1 MRATIER
8 WGRGLVALVALIA
21 LSACTLG
28 REPAYDAVLAGEVTG
43 LTAETLRLFQ
53 DLTPGATGAQTETQ
67 TGTHADRE
75 PRYRALAARAETVR
89 LMAQARGSA
98 APASGLI
105 QRVTQLGAGLSL
117 AQEISPGGAERLAEY
132 QDATPA
138 YMVDYLRNLA
148 ALETHDHAATGGQ
161 SEKYAAYEAA
171 LASHQSAMEAYLEA
185 FALWQAGAGAQP
197 SPPAAAPQAPITGLN
212 PTLISLRITA
222 LEDILR
228 DALIYERD
236 ILNRNR

>member
-21 LSACTLG
+21 LSACTIG
-28 REPAYDAVLAGEVTG
+28 REPAYDAVLAGEVTS

-53 DLTPGATGAQTETQ
+53 DFAPGVTD
-67 TGTHADRE
+67 THADRE
-75 PRYRALAARAETVR
+75 PQYRALAARAETVR

-98 APASGLI
+98 VPASGLI
-105 QRVTQLGAGLSL
+105 LRAARRRAGLSL
-117 AQEISPGGAERLAEY
+117 AGEIAPDAAEQLAEY

-138 YMVDYLRNLA
+138 YMADYLRNLA
-148 ALETHDHAATGGQ
+148 LLKSHDRAATGSQ
-161 SEKYAAYEAA
+161 SEKIAAYEAA
-171 LASHQSAMEAYLEA
+171 LASHQGAMEAYLDA
-185 FALWQAGAGAQP
+185 FRLWQAGAGAQP
-197 SPPAAAPQAPITGLN
+197 EPPASPPQAPILGLD
-212 PTLISLRITA
+212 PIQVSLRITA
-222 LEDILR
+222 LEDILS

>member
-8 WGRGLVALVALIA
+8 WGRGLAALVALTA
-21 LSACTLG
+21 LAACTLG
-28 REPAYDAVLAGEVTG
+28 REPAYDAAVAGEVTE

-53 DLTPGATGAQTETQ
+53 DLAPGA

-75 PRYRALAARAETVR
+75 PQYRALAARAETVR

-98 APASGLI
+98 VPASGLML
-105 QRVTQLGAGLSL
+105 RVARLGASLSL
-117 AQEISPGGAERLAEY
+117 AEEISAEGAERLAEY

-138 YMVDYLRNLA
+138 YMTDYLRNLT
-148 ALETHDHAATGGQ
+148 ALEDHDRAATGDQ
-161 SEKYAAYEAA
+161 SAKQAAYQEA
-171 LASHQSAMEAYLEA
+171 LAAHQGAMEAYLEA
-185 FALWQAGAGAQP
+185 FRLWQQGAGPQP
-197 SPPAAAPQAPITGLN
+197 APPAAPPQPPILGLD
-212 PTLISLRITA
+212 PTRVSLRIAA

-228 DALIYERD
+228 DALVYERD

>member
-8 WGRGLVALVALIA
+8 WGRGLVALAALTA
-21 LSACTLG
+21 LTACTLG
-28 REPAYDAVLAGEVTG
+28 REPAYDAAIAGEVTA
-43 LTAETLRLFQ
+43 LTAGTLRLFQ
-53 DLTPGATGAQTETQ
+53 DLVPGA

-98 APASGLI
+98 VPTSGLI
-105 QRVTQLGAGLSL
+105 LRAARLGASLSL
-117 AQEISPGGAERLAEY
+117 AQEISADGAERLAEY

-138 YMVDYLRNLA
+138 YMTDYLRNLA
-148 ALETHDHAATGGQ
+148 RLEAHDRAATGDRGA
-161 SEKYAAYEAA
+161 KTAAYEAA
-171 LASHQSAMEAYLEA
+171 LASHQFALESYLDA
-185 FALWQAGAGAQP
+185 FRLWQAGAGPQP
-197 SPPAAAPQAPITGLN
+197 VPPAAPPPAPILGLD
-212 PTLISLRITA
+212 PTQVSLRIVA